1 MKICFRELWSSE
13 EVLFLKQRA
22 QIICS
27 KKSNHNFSEIT
38 MENFKEL
45 EEKLSSKLSVIALE
59 SSSLQEEKVKPY
71 LKVDAGNVVLILSLR
86 NGYQLIQTT
95 GAVVQGS

>member
-1 MKICFRELWSSE
+1 
-13 EVLFLKQRA
+13 
-22 QIICS
+22 
-27 KKSNHNFSEIT
+27 

-59 SSSLQEEKVKPY
+59 SSSLQGEKAKPY
-71 LKVDAGNVVLILSLR
+71 LKVDAGNVVHLILSLR
-86 NGYQLIQTT
+86 NGYQLIHTT

>member
-1 MKICFRELWSSE
+1 
-13 EVLFLKQRA
+13 
-22 QIICS
+22 
-27 KKSNHNFSEIT
+27 

-59 SSSLQEEKVKPY
+59 TSSLQGEKVKPY

-86 NGYQLIQTT
+86 NGYQLIHTT
-95 GAVVQGS
+95 GSVVQGS